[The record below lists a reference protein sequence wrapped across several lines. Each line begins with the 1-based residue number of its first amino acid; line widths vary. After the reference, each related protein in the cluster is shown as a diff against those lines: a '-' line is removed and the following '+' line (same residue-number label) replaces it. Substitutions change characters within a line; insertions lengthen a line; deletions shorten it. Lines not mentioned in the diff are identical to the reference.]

1 MSEDYSRISGLLT
14 APGVLIKQETIKE
27 MLISEAKTYT
37 VHSGKQFQLKLEL
50 MVPEKEGGPMW
61 NFIIYER
68 PDGSVEPYKPTMQ
81 DFPPK
86 CEMLFSYL
94 KEMITE
100 DISKA
105 YRKDWSDFSTIIKEQ
120 TD

>member
-1 MSEDYSRISGLLT
+1 
-14 APGVLIKQETIKE
+14 
-27 MLISEAKTYT
+27 
-37 VHSGKQFQLKLEL
+37 
-50 MVPEKEGGPMW
+50 
-61 NFIIYER
+61 
-68 PDGSVEPYKPTMQ
+68 
-81 DFPPK
+81 
-86 CEMLFSYL
+86 MLFSYL